1 MNTALIHLIFKYW
14 LIFLHFS
21 EQSSKQTLSH
31 YFFLNMFILFRTC
44 FSIFPH
50 KFAQK
55 KPATP
60 FFLEFLKMF
69 VYVLSF
75 FSILLRRD
83 TKKTRLHLLIHD
95 WCFRPYISECFLHF
109 SSQMLPKQRGYTIFH
124 LFFTDFCC
132 CPFSFLHFC
141 WNVLQ
146 KKRGYTFEGSNDKNC
161 GAFYALGRPWKF
173 IVNNST

>member
-55 KPATP
+55 NRLHH
-60 FFLEFLKMF
+60 FFLSFWKCLFMSFHFSPFCWDVIRKKNAATFVDPWLMFSAVYFGMFSSFFLTNVAKTTRLHHF
-69 VYVLSF
+69 SPVFYRFLLLSF
-75 FSILLRRD
+75 QFFAFLLKRVA
-83 TKKTRLHLLIHD
+83 KKTRLHFWGVKWQKLWGIL
-95 WCFRPYISECFLHF
+95 CFRASMKIHR
-109 SSQMLPKQRGYTIFH
+109 K
-124 LFFTDFCC
+124 
-132 CPFSFLHFC
+132 
-141 WNVLQ
+141 
-146 KKRGYTFEGSNDKNC
+146 
-161 GAFYALGRPWKF
+161 
-173 IVNNST
+173 

>member
-83 TKKTRLHLLIHD
+83 TKK
-95 WCFRPYISECFLHF
+95 
-109 SSQMLPKQRGYTIFH
+109 
-124 LFFTDFCC
+124 
-132 CPFSFLHFC
+132 
-141 WNVLQ
+141 
-146 KKRGYTFEGSNDKNC
+146 KRGYIC
-161 GAFYALGRPWKF
+161 
-173 IVNNST
+173 

>member
-55 KPATP
+55 TGYTSFSWVFENVCLCPFIFLHFAETWYEKNAATFVDP
-60 FFLEFLKMF
+60 WLMFSAVYFGMFSSFFLTNVAKTTRLHHFSPVFYRFLL
-69 VYVLSF
+69 LSF
-75 FSILLRRD
+75 QFFAFLLKRVA
-83 TKKTRLHLLIHD
+83 KKTRLHFWGVKWQKLWGIL
-95 WCFRPYISECFLHF
+95 CFRASMKIHR
-109 SSQMLPKQRGYTIFH
+109 K
-124 LFFTDFCC
+124 
-132 CPFSFLHFC
+132 
-141 WNVLQ
+141 
-146 KKRGYTFEGSNDKNC
+146 
-161 GAFYALGRPWKF
+161 
-173 IVNNST
+173 